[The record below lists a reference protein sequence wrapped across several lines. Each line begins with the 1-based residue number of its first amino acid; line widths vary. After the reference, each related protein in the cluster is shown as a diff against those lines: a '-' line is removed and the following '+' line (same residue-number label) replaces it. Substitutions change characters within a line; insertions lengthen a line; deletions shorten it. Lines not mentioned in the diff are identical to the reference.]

1 MEEAMESGELIS
13 MIAVF
18 VLIAATAVAAYWLM
32 SGKFS
37 TKGRPATDSA
47 PRIDDPLWRKDQEP
61 EWKRIVRGE
70 EDL

>member
-1 MEEAMESGELIS
+1 MEEAMESDVLIS

-18 VLIAATAVAAYWLM
+18 VLAAATVVTVYWLI

-47 PRIDDPLWRKDQEP
+47 PRIDDPLWKDQQP